1 MKEQEQPTEQP
12 KKTVREIY
20 SQEAMVDLL
29 ISAKFVNELK
39 TADEVAIHNDRM
51 RLIQEFIGGDG
62 DKYQKF
68 LNEMASLIVS
78 L

>member
-1 MKEQEQPTEQP
+1 MVEEKEQP

-20 SQEAMVDLL
+20 SQEALFDLL
-29 ISAKFVNELK
+29 LKAKFVNELT

-51 RLIQEFIGGDG
+51 RLIQQYIGNDG
-62 DKYQKF
+62 EKYTRF
-68 LNEMASLIVS
+68 LNEISRIILT